1 VLEIRNPETSSV
13 THRRLVA
20 LASVCAALALPAT
33 LPAAAAAVEVA
44 PLDITPPSLSV
55 AGVAVDATSPAGATL
70 ADYPGVT
77 ADDAESGATVA
88 CTPAA
93 PATFAIGDTTVTC
106 TATNGAGLTTTQ
118 SVTVHVRGAA
128 EQLQDAVTEARGD
141 ATTLGML
148 FQTTA
153 RMVAVKHDAAA
164 CVSLDMARVLAATLE
179 PLQSLGGIAALAD
192 GAGVDIARIQAVLDC
207 ARHST
212 YRLVIA
218 RGRVTVSPLASPAA
232 GPAPQVTVP
241 TAKAPGAIISASQV
255 GKAQRKKLSA
265 AQRRAL
271 RMLRRTLRKRAAAA
285 RKAKRRA
292 ARARSYV
299 PAR

>member
-1 VLEIRNPETSSV
+1 V
-13 THRRLVA
+13 THRRFVA
-20 LASVCAALALPAT
+20 LASTSAVLALAAT
-33 LPAAAAAVEVA
+33 LPAAASAVEAA
-44 PLDITPPSLSV
+44 PLDTTPPSLSV
-55 AGVAVDATSPAGATL
+55 ADVAVDATTPAGATL
-70 ADYPGVT
+70 PGYDGVT
-77 ADDAESGATVA
+77 AEDAESGATVA

-93 PATFAIGDTTVTC
+93 PATFAIGVTTVTC
-106 TATNGAGLTTTQ
+106 AATNGAGLTTTQ
-118 SVTVHVRGAA
+118 SFTVHVRGAA

-153 RMVAVKHDAAA
+153 RMVAVKQDAAA

-179 PLQSLGGIAALAD
+179 PVVSLGGLAALAD

-218 RGRVTVSPLASPAA
+218 RNRVTVAPLDAAAA

-241 TAKAPGAIISASQV
+241 TAKAPRAIISASHV
-255 GKAQRKKLSA
+255 GKAQGRKLSA

-292 ARARSYV
+292 AARAKR
-299 PAR
+299 ANR